1 LADLKTIAQPSPAG
15 KRLLLALIVGLFVF
29 GLDQTTKWL
38 VLKHLV
44 PDQSVPVW
52 GETLRLTL
60 VSNPHLAFGIP
71 LPQAV
76 YFALLGLFLLL
87 ALLAAFLHPK
97 SSLRHNLTAFYPT
110 LAGIGLGAAAG
121 NLTDRFRLGAVVDFI
136 DISLSPTLRWPT
148 FNVADIGLTLVVLL
162 LFWQMLKKGR
172 RGPNL

>member
-1 LADLKTIAQPSPAG
+1 MTQASAAG
-15 KRLLLALIVGLFVF
+15 KRLLLVLIVGLFAF

-38 VLKHLV
+38 ALQRLIPGRPVN
-44 PDQSVPVW
+44 VW

-71 LPQAV
+71 LPQAA

-87 ALLAAFLHPK
+87 ALLAAFLRPK
-97 SSLRHNLTAFYPT
+97 SSLRHNLTGFYPT

-136 DISLSPTLRWPT
+136 DLGLSPTFHWPT
-148 FNVADIGLTLVVLL
+148 FNVADIGLTLVVVL